1 LRGGRS
7 TNQQNVVPDE
17 YRDDPD
23 LWYAIQAS
31 MQFEEGGGSGDQ
43 QEN

>member
-1 LRGGRS
+1 MI
-7 TNQQNVVPDE
+7 NNNAVPEE

-31 MQFEEGGGSGDQ
+31 MQFEDGDNHQ
-43 QEN
+43 AN

>member
-1 LRGGRS
+1 MI
-7 TNQQNVVPDE
+7 TNNNNIPDE

-31 MQFEEGGGSGDQ
+31 MQFEEGGTGDH

>member
-1 LRGGRS
+1 
-7 TNQQNVVPDE
+7 VVPDE

-31 MQFEEGGGSGDQ
+31 MQLEEGGGDSGDQ

>member
-1 LRGGRS
+1 
-7 TNQQNVVPDE
+7 VVPDE

-31 MQFEEGGGSGDQ
+31 MEGGANGGDQ